1 MWARRVRA
9 PTRFRSRSKSNLIP
23 PPSPPRDQIPGQSL
37 ASRRLAS
44 LRRTGRKRE
53 PPTSGGVF
61 TSWWKSLRV
70 ASPTPGPVLNLP
82 RMSTGE
88 EAQELSGGDA
98 SNFEVDGVKCNNLD
112 DNDVSDEEIDSEEL
126 ERRMWKDRIKLKR
139 IKEREKLAAER
150 AASERS
156 KPKHT
161 SDQARRK
168 KMSRAQDGILKY
180 MLKLMEVCNVRGFV
194 YGIIPEKGKPVS
206 GASDNIRAWWKE
218 KVRFDKNGPAAI
230 AKYEVENFAA
240 QNAQNSRRSKHHQS
254 LMDLQDATLGSLL
267 SSLMQHCDPPQRKYP
282 LEKGISP
289 PWWPSGNEDWW
300 ISLGLPKGQ
309 GPPYKKPHDLK
320 KVWKVGVLTAVI
332 KHMSPNIE
340 KIKAH
345 VRKSKCLQDK
355 MSAKESSIW
364 LGVLAREEMTV
375 NQLCCD
381 NGMSHVIEN
390 SGHRQDREEPN
401 SSSNEYDV
409 DVLEDVSGSIS
420 SKDDGINLQVETQGC
435 AGNITPTS
443 REDRLVENSNQHG
456 LSKDKTTEQPKRKR
470 PRGSAVSVD
479 KQMVATQSER
489 MPEETR
495 YAISDMNGA
504 AMTTLAH
511 HRSSANREP
520 CMNPNATHQERDSRS
535 QYLVAS
541 IPCVNVASENI
552 YIGGQPLPYP
562 GLGNSE
568 PQNATTNDTGGN
580 DGFYSSSGGFGI
592 LQDKRQ
598 HPMSITNHGIRSD
611 KSIIPVENNLYE
623 NVMAQPNASSRTVT
637 GDMDLFLGEPFYGE
651 PDKLVDDSFGA
662 LPLDFIGIGSTDLIP
677 DLGDILNDDDLMEYL
692 GT

>member
-1 MWARRVRA
+1 M
-9 PTRFRSRSKSNLIP
+9 
-23 PPSPPRDQIPGQSL
+23 
-37 ASRRLAS
+37 
-44 LRRTGRKRE
+44 
-53 PPTSGGVF
+53 
-61 TSWWKSLRV
+61 WKSLRV
-70 ASPTPGPVLNLP
+70 APPTPSP
-82 RMSTGE
+82 
-88 EAQELSGGDA
+88 ELSRDA

-112 DNDVSDEEIDSEEL
+112 DNDVSDEEIESEEL
-126 ERRMWKDRIKLKR
+126 ERRMWKDRVKLKR

-240 QNAQNSRRSKHHQS
+240 QNAQNCRSKHHHS

-267 SSLMQHCDPPQRKYP
+267 SSLMQHCDPPQRRYP

-289 PWWPSGNEDWW
+289 PWWPSGNEEWW
-300 ISLGLPKGQ
+300 ISLGFPKGQ

-332 KHMSPNIE
+332 KHMSPDIE
-340 KIKAH
+340 KIKTH

-355 MSAKESSIW
+355 MSAKESFIW

-375 NQLCCD
+375 NQLCRD

-409 DVLEDVSGSIS
+409 DVLEDVSGSVS
-420 SKDDGINLQVETQGC
+420 SKDDGINLQVETQAC

-443 REDRLVENSNQHG
+443 REDRLAENSNQLG
-456 LSKDKTTEQPKRKR
+456 LSKDKMSEQPKRKR
-470 PRGSAVSVD
+470 PRGSSGSVD

-495 YAISDMNGA
+495 NSITDMNGEA
-504 AMTTLAH
+504 TRTLAH
-511 HRSSANREP
+511 HRPSVNREP
-520 CMNPNATHQERDSRS
+520 CMNPNSTHQERDSGS
-535 QYLVAS
+535 QYLVPQPGNRNLAS
-541 IPCVNVASENI
+541 IPPVNVTSENI

-580 DGFYSSSGGFGI
+580 DGFDSSSGGFGI
-592 LQDKRQ
+592 LQDKQQR
-598 HPMSITNHGIRSD
+598 PMSITNHGIRSD
-611 KSIIPVENNLYE
+611 RSIIPIENNLYE
-623 NVMAQPNASSRTVT
+623 NVMAPNASSHTVT
-637 GDMDLFLGEPFYGE
+637 GDMHLFLDEPFYGE
-651 PDKLVDDSFGA
+651 RDKLVDDSFGA
-662 LPLDFIGIGSTDLIP
+662 LPLDFIGISSTDVIP
-677 DLGDILNDDDLMEYL
+677 DLGDILQDDDLMEYL